1 MPELTWS
8 KICCPV
14 DFSEPAR
21 AAMETAVA
29 IARRFDAQLTLFH
42 AYQLPGYTLPEG
54 SVVASPKMLQELA
67 DQAEHHLEEWKRMA
81 EQMGA
86 PRVATA
92 KSIGEPSVEIVEFAK
107 ETGQDLLVIGTH
119 GRTGLRHALVGSIA
133 ERVVRRAGCPV
144 LSVHPEGHA
153 RVA

>member
-1 MPELTWS
+1 M
-8 KICCPV
+8 
-14 DFSEPAR
+14 
-21 AAMETAVA
+21 
-29 IARRFDAQLTLFH
+29 
-42 AYQLPGYTLPEG
+42 
-54 SVVASPKMLQELA
+54 A
-67 DQAEHHLEEWKRMA
+67 D
-81 EQMGA
+81 QMGA

-144 LSVHPEGHA
+144 LSVHPEDTLRLA
-153 RVA
+153 